1 MEDGIL
7 MKKGLNTLK
16 GLYTHLL
23 KVLYTHLLK
32 GLRYIHLLKGLNT

>member
-23 KVLYTHLLK
+23 K